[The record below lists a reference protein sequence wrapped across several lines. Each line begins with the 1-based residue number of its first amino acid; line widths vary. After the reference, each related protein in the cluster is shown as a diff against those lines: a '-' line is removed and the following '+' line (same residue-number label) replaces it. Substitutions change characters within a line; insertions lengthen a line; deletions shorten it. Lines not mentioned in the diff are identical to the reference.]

1 MLKNDLE
8 STNLANFEEVFHNF
22 GRFDDDMIQWKN
34 SYFLHTHTWFDAQL
48 DQKILDGLSC
58 L

>member
-1 MLKNDLE
+1 MLKNDLD
-8 STNLANFEEVFHNF
+8 STNFANFEEVFHNF

-48 DQKILDGLSC
+48 EQKILDGR
-58 L
+58 